1 MKLSAV
7 AALAALGAAV
17 SGCATIVE
25 GTTQSVSVNTAPIIG
40 AQCTLINSQGS
51 WYTTSPGSVVVQKTK
66 TNLDVT
72 CQKDGYQPGHV
83 VAISHFGKTTAANVI
98 AGGAIG
104 LGVDAMSGADFH
116 YDDPIVVPL
125 GVKAANGQITSLF
138 PVTVRCSSPSVS
150 GTFLPDGPAG
160 YVTATVKFDVN
171 SSADADA
178 VNVAPSQD
186 GVCTVAPM
194 KGTSLNSAS
203 FTVADSWTGD
213 GKPFSQHVD
222 IVQTAPDVAKGGA
235 YSVTVRA
242 KDKTASKVTLKFPVT
257 YR

>member
-7 AALAALGAAV
+7 AALAALGAAA

-25 GTTQSVSVNTAPIIG
+25 GTTQSVSVNTTPVQG
-40 AQCTLINSQGS
+40 AQCTLINSQGT
-51 WYTTSPGSVVVQKTK
+51 WYTTSPGSVVVHKTK

-72 CQKDGYQPGHV
+72 CQKEGYQPGHL
-83 VAISHFGKTTAANVI
+83 VAVSHFGATTAGNVI
-98 AGGAIG
+98 AGGVVGI
-104 LGVDAMSGADFH
+104 GVDAMSGADFH
-116 YDDPIVVPL
+116 YDNPIVVPL
-125 GVKAANGQITSLF
+125 GPVLAAGEAQSHF
-138 PVTVRCSSPSVS
+138 PVILHCSNPSMA